1 MPASYKHVFNRNNTI
16 LDRVS
21 VTDAIKTAE
30 GISASK
36 LVLRSVKTPEQAISV
51 KYNKANLV

>member
-16 LDRVS
+16 RDRVS

-36 LVLRSVKTPEQAISV
+36 LVLGSVKTPEQANQCEV
-51 KYNKANLV
+51 Q